1 MFKRQMQQMTNGA
14 EPVLWLVAGADGVG
28 KTTYARDHIQSYSG
42 TKSFVNLDEIARG
55 LSPFEPEAQRVRAA
69 RVSLNY
75 LNSVLD
81 MSQPEN
87 GDHDNRRSIS
97 LETTLAGLTH
107 LRTIA
112 RAKANG
118 WRVQLLYFA
127 VQSPEIAL
135 ARIARRVSEG
145 GHNIPEAD
153 ARRRFGRSLQNF
165 SLYAAQCDLWRVFDN
180 NAKPRVVAEGY
191 GPCRSFLDF
200 EKAVLPLN
208 LTDTLQ
214 KLPIC
219 AEA

>member
-1 MFKRQMQQMTNGA
+1 MANGQN
-14 EPVLWLVAGADGVG
+14 PVLWLVAGANGVG

-42 TKSFVNLDEIARG
+42 SKSFVNLDEIARG

-81 MSQPEN
+81 LPQPEN
-87 GDHDNRRSIS
+87 GDADARKSIS

-118 WRVQLLYFA
+118 WHVHLLYFA
-127 VQSPEIAL
+127 VSSPEVAL

-145 GHNIPEAD
+145 GHHIPEVD
-153 ARRRFGRSLQNF
+153 ARKRFKRSMQNF
-165 SLYAAQCDLWRVFDN
+165 GLYSGQCDLWRVFDN
-180 NAKPRVVAEGY
+180 NAKPKVIAEGL
-191 GPCRSFLDF
+191 GPCRSYLNF
-200 EKAVLPLN
+200 EKAILPETLTKMLFSLPLC
-208 LTDTLQ
+208 
-214 KLPIC
+214 P
-219 AEA
+219 EA